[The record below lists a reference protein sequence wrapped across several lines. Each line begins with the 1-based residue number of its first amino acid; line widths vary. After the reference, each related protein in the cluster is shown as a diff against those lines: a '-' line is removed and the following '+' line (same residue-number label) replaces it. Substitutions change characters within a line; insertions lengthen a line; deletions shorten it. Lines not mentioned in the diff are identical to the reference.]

1 MKMRLQQKGRLR
13 AALLFGLLFSACQGG
28 ARSLFERAESEA
40 ANQRGQLARYFYLQ
54 AIEKNSY
61 KDQLRFDS
69 LKGLADLCFNQLFDY
84 REGMKAAE
92 MAISEFNDSLF
103 FQKSTDELR
112 LKAAFVSRVH
122 LQDPEKSLEFLKPM
136 IEGGRIPQQSWQE
149 VGRVYLELRDYAQA
163 ESSFKHFWEGAQS
176 ASDCK
181 KLREAQLDMMQTFS
195 LAKNCTKTLEWGA
208 AQLPA
213 QCKPDLFSVRIEMA
227 HCYEIRGESEKAVS
241 LIQEILNENPEN
253 YRAEYLLKN
262 IRKRQ
267 KEKASR

>member
-1 MKMRLQQKGRLR
+1 MKMRLQLKGRLK
-13 AALLFGLLFSACQGG
+13 AALLLSLLISACQGG

-40 ANQRGQLARYFYLQ
+40 AHQRGQLARYFYLQ
-54 AIEKNSY
+54 AIEKNSF

-69 LKGLADLCFNQLFDY
+69 LKGLADLCFDQLFDY

-92 MAISEFNDSLF
+92 MAIAEFGQSIF
-103 FQKSTDELR
+103 FQKSIDELR

-122 LQDPEKSLEFLKPM
+122 LQDPERSLDFIKP
-136 IEGGRIPQQSWQE
+136 IIDGGRIPQDSWQE
-149 VGRVYLELRDYAQA
+149 VGRIYLDLRDYGQA
-163 ESSFKHFWEGAQS
+163 ESAFRQFWNGAQS
-176 ASDCK
+176 AGRCRE
-181 KLREAQLDMMQTFS
+181 LREAQLDLMQTFS
-195 LAKNCTKTLEWGA
+195 LARTCNKTLEWGRA
-208 AQLPA
+208 TFPGD
-213 QCKPDLFSVRIEMA
+213 CKPDMFSVRVEMA
-227 HCYEIRGESEKAVS
+227 HCYEIRGESEKAIS